1 MNRQLVA
8 FLSLF
13 SIVLLLS
20 VYYVLIP
27 FASSSSNKT
36 EPVAQV
42 LSDPTSAYFDT
53 LKADRDEGYYFL
65 ISELQ
70 GEISCS
76 SYTNI
81 EKEVALTSIYN
92 IEKTMK
98 NELLLENTIISKGY
112 SHCFVQIQEVNIN
125 VLVHKQNPTKYDV
138 VDIIYTV
145 QETLGEEPMIFVEF
159 NS

>member
-20 VYYVLIP
+20 VYYVLVP
-27 FASSSSNKT
+27 FASSSQSGT
-36 EPVAQV
+36 QPVAQEIV
-42 LSDPTSAYFDT
+42 DPTTAYFDT
-53 LKADRDEGYYFL
+53 LKADRDQEYYYL

-76 SYTNI
+76 TYTNS
-81 EKEVALTSIYN
+81 EKETALNSIYN

-98 NELLLENTIISKGY
+98 NEQILEEIIVQRGY
-112 SHCFVQIQEVNIN
+112 SHCFVQIQEININ
-125 VLVHKQNPTKYDV
+125 VLVHKENPTKYDV